1 MQSLAIP
8 GWFGEGVWRG
18 RVGALRALERA
29 VMLTAVQSLRLLVR
43 RGVASGIVEVVGDVD
58 GVCFEA
64 GDACLEGFGGGGGE
78 PCGAAP
84 WVVVG
89 VLDESVV
96 DWVFVDVAESCHEG
110 RLAGDEGVVIV
121 IPDAAALGVVES
133 VEAGGG
139 VAVEGFEPWVEGVG

>member
-1 MQSLAIP
+1 M
-8 GWFGEGVWRG
+8 GGG
-18 RVGALRALERA
+18 REGALRALARA

-43 RGVASGIVEVVGDVD
+43 RGVASGIFEVVGDVD

-64 GDACLEGFGGGGGE
+64 GDAGLEGFGGGGGE

-89 VLDESVV
+89 VLNESVV

-121 IPDAAALGVVES
+121 IPDAAALGVV
-133 VEAGGG
+133 
-139 VAVEGFEPWVEGVG
+139 